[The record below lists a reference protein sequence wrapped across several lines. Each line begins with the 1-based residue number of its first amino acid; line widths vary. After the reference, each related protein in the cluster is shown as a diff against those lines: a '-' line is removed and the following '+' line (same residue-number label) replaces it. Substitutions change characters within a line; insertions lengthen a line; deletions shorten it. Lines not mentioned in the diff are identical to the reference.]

1 MNYKRKGR
9 RPRVF
14 LFVLLGLLAILLFGW
29 IVMLLWNAIL
39 PDLLNTKQITFWQA
53 VGLLVLSK
61 ILFGFGPGGKHHHH
75 KGPSD
80 RLRQKFRNMSE
91 EERKEFREAW
101 RQRCGQ
107 WRRFP
112 DQE

>member
-1 MNYKRKGR
+1 MNYKKRGR

-14 LFVLLGLLAILLFGW
+14 LFVLLGFLAILLFGC
-29 IVMLLWNAIL
+29 IVMLLWNAVL
-39 PDLLNTKQITFWQA
+39 PDLLGTKQITYWQA

-61 ILFGFGPGGKHHHH
+61 IIFGFGHGGPRHHQ
-75 KGPSD
+75 GPSD

-101 RQRCGQ
+101 KQRCGQ

-112 DQE
+112 GEQ

>member
-1 MNYKRKGR
+1 MNYKKRGR

-14 LFVLLGLLAILLFGW
+14 LFVLLGFLAILLFGW
-29 IVMLLWNAIL
+29 IVMLLWNAVL
-39 PDLLNTKQITFWQA
+39 PDLLNTKQITYWQA

-61 ILFGFGPGGKHHHH
+61 IIFGFGHGGHHHH
-75 KGPSD
+75 QGPSD

-107 WRRFP
+107 WRRTP
-112 DQE
+112 DEE